1 MIYKNSESPR
11 RAKNLKYLRISNRAE
26 IIRCLSIQGPISRIE
41 LASQLGLTKMAIS
54 SIVSEMIEE
63 GLVLEQGTRASGDKS
78 FAILPGKIPEESAL
92 SENLPEESV
101 LSEKPS
107 EESSN
112 SPSAGAGRRPSMLA
126 IHAEQINA
134 LGLYLSRDAIE
145 GVQCDVTGQII
156 RTWNHPLE
164 EFTNAD
170 NYLTQMDEILDAMLL
185 ETAGVHVVGIGISS
199 IGPLDMSAG
208 RLLSPANFH
217 GIHNLSLTN
226 FVQRKCSF
234 PVILDND
241 MNAAVQAEQLYG
253 TAKKYRH
260 VVYLGIGNGIGAGVI
275 SYGRI
280 FQGSSGVGGELGHM
294 SVNLDGP
301 HCLCGNRG
309 CLELYASIPVLLRQ
323 SGSLNIREMVN
334 RAVSDPSSA
343 NVWLPRMMQALT
355 TALVN
360 IANIFDPE
368 IILLGHQC
376 IYLAPILLP
385 ELENEVNR
393 HIIQREIRH
402 IPIRIAAFGEK
413 TPLVGAAALIFQ
425 AVFRGEIPVC

>member
-1 MIYKNSESPR
+1 MIYKNTESPR

-26 IIRCLSIQGPISRIE
+26 IIRRLSIQGPISRIE
-41 LASQLGLTKMAIS
+41 LANQLGLTKMAIS

-63 GLVLEQGTRASGDKS
+63 GLVLEQGTHASSDKYRTA
-78 FAILPGKIPEESAL
+78 FPENLKEESAC
-92 SENLPEESV
+92 V
-101 LSEKPS
+101 PS
-107 EESSN
+107 S
-112 SPSAGAGRRPSMLA
+112 GAGRRPGILT

-145 GVQCDVTGQII
+145 GVQCDVTGRII

-170 NYLTQMDEILDAMLL
+170 NYLTQMDEVLDAMLH
-185 ETAGVHVVGIGISS
+185 ETAGSHVAGIGISS
-199 IGPLDMSAG
+199 IGPLDMSTG

-217 GIHNLSLTN
+217 GIHNLLLTE

-301 HCLCGNRG
+301 DCLCGNRG

-323 SGSLNIREMVN
+323 SGSLNVKEMVDQ
-334 RAVSDPSSA
+334 AVNDPASA
-343 NVWLPRMMQALT
+343 NFWKPRMMQALT
-355 TALVN
+355 TALIN

-368 IILLGHQC
+368 IILLGHQST
-376 IYLAPILLP
+376 YLAPLLLP
-385 ELENEVNR
+385 ELENEVNKQ
-393 HIIQREIRH
+393 IIQREIRH
-402 IPIRIAAFGEK
+402 IPIRIAAFGEQ
-413 TPLVGAAALIFQ
+413 TPLVGAAALVFQ

>member
-1 MIYKNSESPR
+1 MIYKNTESPR

-63 GLVLEQGTRASGDKS
+63 GLVLEQGTHAASDKS
-78 FAILPGKIPEESAL
+78 RTV
-92 SENLPEESV
+92 LPENPLDEPT
-101 LSEKPS
+101 LAENPS
-107 EESSN
+107 EESFLSVTEE
-112 SPSAGAGRRPSMLA
+112 SSCTPPAGVGRRPSILTV
-126 IHAEQINA
+126 HAEQINA

-145 GVQCDVTGQII
+145 GVQCDVTGKII

-164 EFTNAD
+164 EFTNSD
-170 NYLTQMDEILDAMLL
+170 NYLKQIDEILDVMLL
-185 ETAGVHVVGIGISS
+185 KTAGRHVVGIGISS
-199 IGPLDMSAG
+199 IGPLDMSTG

-217 GIHNLSLTN
+217 GIHNLSLTE

-260 VVYLGIGNGIGAGVI
+260 VVYLGIANGIGAGVI

-280 FQGSSGVGGELGHM
+280 FQGSSGVGRELGHM
-294 SVNLDGP
+294 SINLDGP
-301 HCLCGNRG
+301 DCLCGNRG

-323 SGSLNIREMVN
+323 SGSQNIKEMVN
-334 RAVSDPSSA
+334 QAVNDPASA
-343 NVWLPRMMQALT
+343 NAWQPRMMQALT

-368 IILLGHQC
+368 IILLGHQS

-385 ELENEVNR
+385 DLENEVNK

-402 IPIRIAAFGEK
+402 IPIRIAAFGEQ
-413 TPLVGAAALIFQ
+413 TPLVGAAALVFQ

>member
-1 MIYKNSESPR
+1 MIYKNTESPR

-63 GLVLEQGTRASGDKS
+63 GLILEQGTHASSDKS
-78 FAILPGKIPEESAL
+78 RAA
-92 SENLPEESV
+92 LPEN
-101 LSEKPS
+101 PS
-107 EESSN
+107 EESFCA
-112 SPSAGAGRRPSMLA
+112 PSAGAGRRPSMLT

-170 NYLTQMDEILDAMLL
+170 NYLEQIDELLDVMLF
-185 ETAGVHVVGIGISS
+185 ETAGRHVVGIGISS
-199 IGPLDMSAG
+199 IGPLDMSTG

-217 GIHNLSLTN
+217 GIHNLSLTK

-260 VVYLGIGNGIGAGVI
+260 VVYLGIANGIGAGVI

-294 SVNLDGP
+294 SVNMDGP
-301 HCLCGNRG
+301 DCLCGNRG
-309 CLELYASIPVLLRQ
+309 CLELYVSIPVLLQQ
-323 SGSLNIREMVN
+323 SGSLNIKEMVN
-334 RAVSDPSSA
+334 QAVNDPASA
-343 NVWLPRMMQALT
+343 NAWQPRMMQALT

-368 IILLGHQC
+368 IILLGHQS
-376 IYLAPILLP
+376 IYLAPLLLP
-385 ELENEVNR
+385 ELENEVNK

-402 IPIRIAAFGEK
+402 IPIRIAAFGEQ
-413 TPLVGAAALIFQ
+413 TPLVGAAALVFQ

>member
-1 MIYKNSESPR
+1 MIYKNTDSPR
-11 RAKNLKYLRISNRAE
+11 KTKNLKYLRISNRAE

-54 SIVSEMIEE
+54 SIVTEMIDE
-63 GLVLEQGTRASGDKS
+63 GLILELRTHAVYSKS
-78 FAILPGKIPEESAL
+78 RTILPENI
-92 SENLPEESV
+92 SEDVSHYEN
-101 LSEKPS
+101 
-107 EESSN
+107 SSN
-112 SPSAGAGRRPSMLA
+112 AVYAGAGRRPNILT
-126 IHAEQINA
+126 IHAEHIQA

-145 GVQCDVTGQII
+145 GVQCDVTGKII
-156 RTWNHPLE
+156 RTWNHPLDE
-164 EFTNAD
+164 LTD
-170 NYLTQMDEILDAMLL
+170 SGNYLKKLDEILDTMLR
-185 ETAGVHVVGIGISS
+185 ETGSLHLVGIGISS
-199 IGPLDMSAG
+199 IGPLDMSTG
-208 RLLSPANFH
+208 MLLSPANFH
-217 GIHNLSLTN
+217 GIHNLPLTE

-260 VVYLGIGNGIGAGVI
+260 VVYLGIANGIGAGVI

-301 HCLCGNRG
+301 DCLCGNQG
-309 CLELYASIPVLLRQ
+309 CLELYASIPVLLAQ
-323 SGSLNIREMVN
+323 SGFRTVKEMVN
-334 RAVSDPSSA
+334 QAVNDPASA
-343 NVWLPRMMQALT
+343 NFWQPRMMQALT

-368 IILLGHQC
+368 IILLGHQSVF
-376 IYLAPILLP
+376 LAPLLLP
-385 ELENEVNR
+385 ELENEVNK

-402 IPIRIAAFGEK
+402 IPIRIAAFGEQ
-413 TPLVGAAALIFQ
+413 TPLVGAAALVFQ
-425 AVFRGEIPVC
+425 AVFRGEIKIV

>member
-1 MIYKNSESPR
+1 MIYKNTESPR

-63 GLVLEQGTRASGDKS
+63 GFILEQGTHASSDKS
-78 FAILPGKIPEESAL
+78 RSV
-92 SENLPEESV
+92 LPEN
-101 LSEKPS
+101 PS
-107 EESSN
+107 EESSCT
-112 SPSAGAGRRPSMLA
+112 PSAGAGRRPSILT

-134 LGLYLSRDAIE
+134 LVLYLSRDAIE

-164 EFTNAD
+164 KFTNAD
-170 NYLTQMDEILDAMLL
+170 NYLEQIDELLDVMLL
-185 ETAGVHVVGIGISS
+185 ETAGRHVVGIGISS
-199 IGPLDMSAG
+199 IGPLDMSTG
-208 RLLSPANFH
+208 RLLSPANLH
-217 GIHNLSLTN
+217 GIHNLSLTK

-260 VVYLGIGNGIGAGVI
+260 VVYLGIANGIGAGVI

-280 FQGSSGVGGELGHM
+280 FKGSSGIGGELGHM

-301 HCLCGNRG
+301 YCLCGNRG
-309 CLELYASIPVLLRQ
+309 CLELYVSIPVLLQQ
-323 SGSLNIREMVN
+323 SGSLNIKEMVN
-334 RAVSDPSSA
+334 QAVNDPASA
-343 NVWLPRMMQALT
+343 NAWQPRMMQALT

-368 IILLGHQC
+368 IILLGHQS
-376 IYLAPILLP
+376 IYLAPLLLP
-385 ELENEVNR
+385 ELENEVNK

-402 IPIRIAAFGEK
+402 IPIRIAAFGEQ
-413 TPLVGAAALIFQ
+413 TPLVGAAALVFQ